1 MSALAHPDFLAG
13 EGELRALIRAFD
25 WTGTPLGPPGTWC
38 NALRM
43 AVGLV
48 LSSPVPL
55 VLLWG
60 VEGVLLY
67 NDAFAVVA
75 GGRHPCL
82 LGRPAL
88 EAWPEMADLNRHV
101 LSTVFAG
108 GTVSFRDEP
117 MVLTRHGAPEHVW
130 MDLDYSPVRDARGH
144 IEGVLAVVR
153 ETTARMRG
161 ELRLRDSESRLKFTL
176 KAGKL
181 GAWELE
187 VATLT
192 LTASATCK
200 ANFGRG
206 PEAPFSY
213 EDLLAAVHP
222 EDLER
227 MRAAVARTLTE
238 RVDYDIDYR
247 VVWPDGSVHWVSIQ
261 ARPIVGPE
269 GQVARLMGASRDI
282 TERKQAE
289 EGLRALN
296 ETLEAR
302 VTERTT
308 ERDLMWRLSEDLM
321 VVVRSSPKRDG
332 RIVAANPAWER
343 LLGWTEAELV
353 GTPVQDFLHPDDLA
367 GSTQYV
373 EEVREG
379 RTLRRMDNRYRH
391 KDGRW
396 RWISWSVVE
405 SHQSMLMAVGRDV
418 TEEREA
424 REALTAAESAL
435 RQSQKMEAVG
445 QLTGGIAHDFNNLLQ
460 GIVGSLGLL
469 QKRLRQGRTSELE
482 RFVTGAMNS
491 AHRAAALTHRL
502 LAFSRLQPL
511 DPKPVKVN
519 PLVVSMEDLLRR
531 TLGEQMRLELALAD
545 GLWLTKCDPNQLETA
560 LLNLVINA
568 RDAMP
573 RGGMLTV
580 ETANVSLDAGTAA
593 RMRDLA
599 PGQYVSVSVSDT
611 GTGMTPEVLE
621 RAFEPFFTTK
631 PLGQGTGLGLS
642 MIYGFAR
649 QSEGSVQLYS
659 EPGQG
664 TTVRLYL
671 PRCRNEGVAEDAQAP
686 RGLTDAHTA
695 EVGETVLVVEDEQV
709 IRGLIVEVLRE
720 LGYRALEASDGL
732 EGLRLLRGAPRL
744 DLLVTD
750 MGLPGLNGRQ
760 LADAGRAARP
770 GLKVLFMTGYAENAA
785 VSSGFLE
792 PGMAMMTKPFAMEAL
807 ATRIRDII
815 ERG

>member
-1 MSALAHPDFLAG
+1 MSSPAHPDFLAG
-13 EGELRALIRAFD
+13 EGEQRARIRALD
-25 WTGTPLGPPGTWC
+25 WAATSLGPPLAWSD
-38 NALRM
+38 ALRT

-60 VEGVLLY
+60 ADGVLLY
-67 NDAFAVVA
+67 NDAFSVVA
-75 GGRHPCL
+75 GGRHPGL

-88 EAWPEMADLNRHV
+88 EAWPEMAELNRYV
-101 LSTVFAG
+101 LATVFAG

-117 MVLTRHGAPEHVW
+117 MVLSRHGVPEDVW
-130 MDLDYSPVRDARGH
+130 LDLDYSPVRDAQGR

-161 ELRLRDSESRLKFTL
+161 EQQLRDSESRLKFTL

-181 GAWELE
+181 GAWELD
-187 VATLT
+187 VATMT
-192 LTASATCK
+192 LTSSSTCK

-206 PEAPFSY
+206 PGASFSY
-213 EDLLAAVHP
+213 EELLAAIHP
-222 EDLER
+222 EDVAR
-227 MRAAVARTLTE
+227 RRAALGRTLTE
-238 RVDYDIDYR
+238 RVDYDGDYR
-247 VVWPDGSVHWVSIQ
+247 VLWPDGSVHWVSVQ
-261 ARPIVGPE
+261 ARPVVGRD
-269 GQVARLMGASRDI
+269 GRVVRLMGASRDI
-282 TERKQAE
+282 TERKRAE

-302 VTERTT
+302 VTERTA
-308 ERDLMWRLSEDLM
+308 ERDLMWRLSQDLM
-321 VVVRSSPKRDG
+321 IVVDLKRG
-332 RIVAANPAWER
+332 GNILAANPAWER

-353 GTPVQDFLHPDDLA
+353 GTPVQHFLHPDDLA
-367 GSTQYV
+367 SSTQYV
-373 EEVREG
+373 EERREG
-379 RTLRRMDNRYRH
+379 RTLRSKDNRYQH

-405 SHQSMLMAVGRDV
+405 ANPSMLMAVGRDI

-469 QKRLRQGRTSELE
+469 RKRLQQGRTSELD
-482 RFVTGAMNS
+482 RFITSAMNS

-531 TLGEQMRLELALAD
+531 TLGEQMRLELALAG

-573 RGGMLTV
+573 GGGTLTV
-580 ETANVSLDAGTAA
+580 ETGNLSLDAGATAQV
-593 RMRDLA
+593 RDLA

-611 GTGMTPEVLE
+611 GTGMSPEVLE

-659 EPGQG
+659 EPGKG

-671 PRCRNEGVAEDAQAP
+671 PRYQGEGVPEDAQAP
-686 RGLTDAHTA
+686 RELTDAHTA
-695 EVGETVLVVEDEQV
+695 ESGETVLVVEDEEV
-709 IRGLIVEVLRE
+709 IRALIVEVLRE
-720 LGYRALEASDGL
+720 LGYRALEASDGT
-732 EGLRLLRGAPRL
+732 EGLRLLRSAPRL

-815 ERG
+815 GRG

>member
-1 MSALAHPDFLAG
+1 MSSPPHRDFLAG
-13 EGELRALIRAFD
+13 EGELRARIRAFD
-25 WTGTPLGPPGTWC
+25 WARTPLGPVETWSG
-38 NALRM
+38 ALRTS
-43 AVGLV
+43 VGLV

-60 VEGVLLY
+60 LQGVLLY
-67 NDAFAVVA
+67 NDAFCLVA
-75 GGRHPCL
+75 GGMHPGL
-82 LGRPAL
+82 LGRPAV
-88 EAWPEMADLNRHV
+88 EAWPEMAELNRHV
-101 LSTVFAG
+101 LATVFSG

-117 MVLTRHGAPEHVW
+117 LVLTRNGVPEHVW
-130 MDLDYSPVRDARGH
+130 MDLDYSPARDGEGR

-153 ETTARMRG
+153 ETTARVRG
-161 ELRLRDSESRLKFTL
+161 ERQVRDSEARLKFTL
-176 KAGKL
+176 KAGRL
-181 GAWELE
+181 GTWEWDL
-187 VATLT
+187 ATRT
-192 LTASATCK
+192 LVASATCK
-200 ANFGRG
+200 AHFGRG

-213 EDLLAAVHP
+213 EDLHAVIHP
-222 EDLER
+222 EDLGR
-227 MRAAVARTLTE
+227 IRAAVGRTLSE
-238 RVDYDIDYR
+238 QVDYDIDYR
-247 VVWPDGSVHWVSIQ
+247 VVWPDGSVHWVSVQGRLIPGPDGRP
-261 ARPIVGPE
+261 ARMI
-269 GQVARLMGASRDI
+269 GASRDI

-289 EGLRALN
+289 ARLRALN

-302 VTERTT
+302 VAERTA
-308 ERDLMWRLSEDLM
+308 ERDLMWRLSQDLM
-321 VVVRSSPKRDG
+321 IVVDAKHDG
-332 RIVAANPAWER
+332 RIIAANPAWER

-353 GTPVQDFLHPDDLA
+353 GTPVQHFLHPDDLA
-367 GSTQYV
+367 DSTQYV
-373 EEVREG
+373 EA
-379 RTLRRMDNRYRH
+379 LRDGGAPRRKDNRYRH
-391 KDGRW
+391 RDGRW

-405 SHQSMLMAVGRDV
+405 SGEATLMAVGRDV

-424 REALTAAESAL
+424 RDALMAAETAL

-460 GIVGSLGLL
+460 GILGSLGLL
-469 QKRLRQGRTSELE
+469 QKRLHQGRTSELE
-482 RFVTGAMNS
+482 RFITSAMGS
-491 AHRAAALTHRL
+491 AQRAAALTHRL

-519 PLVVSMEDLLRR
+519 PLVASMEDLLRR
-531 TLGEQMRLELALAD
+531 TLGEQMQLQWALAD

-573 RGGMLTV
+573 QGGRLTV
-580 ETANVSLDAGTAA
+580 ETGNMSLDAGTTA
-593 RMRDLA
+593 RMRDLK

-611 GTGMTPEVLE
+611 GTGMSKEVLE

-631 PLGQGTGLGLS
+631 PVGQGTGLGLS

-671 PRCRNEGVAEDAQAP
+671 PRYVGEGRPDDAQAP
-686 RGLTDAHTA
+686 RALTDAHVA
-695 EVGETVLVVEDEQV
+695 EAGETVLVVEDEEV
-709 IRGLIVEVLRE
+709 IRALIVEVLRE
-720 LGYRALEASDGL
+720 LGYRALEAGDGV
-732 EGLRLLRGAPRL
+732 EGLRLLRSAPRL

-792 PGMAMMTKPFAMEAL
+792 PGMAMMTKPFVMEAL
-807 ATRIRDII
+807 ATRIRDMI

>member
-1 MSALAHPDFLAG
+1 MSSPAHPDFLAG
-13 EGELRALIRAFD
+13 EGEQRARIRAFD
-25 WTGTPLGPPGTWC
+25 WAATSLGPPLAWSD
-38 NALRM
+38 ALRTT
-43 AVGLV
+43 VGLV

-60 VEGVLLY
+60 ADGVLLY
-67 NDAFAVVA
+67 NDAFSVVA
-75 GGRHPCL
+75 GGRHPGL

-88 EAWPEMADLNRHV
+88 EAWPEMAELNRHV
-101 LSTVFAG
+101 LATVFAG

-117 MVLTRHGAPEHVW
+117 MVLSRHGAPEDVW
-130 MDLDYSPVRDARGH
+130 MDLDYSPVRDAQGH
-144 IEGVLAVVR
+144 IQGVLAVVR
-153 ETTARMRG
+153 ETTDRMRG
-161 ELRLRDSESRLKFTL
+161 EQQLRDSEARLKFTL
-176 KAGKL
+176 KAGRL
-181 GAWELE
+181 GEWVLD
-187 VATLT
+187 VATMTLT
-192 LTASATCK
+192 LSATSK
-200 ANFGRG
+200 MNFGRDG
-206 PEAPFSY
+206 EAPFGY
-213 EDLLAAVHP
+213 EELLASVHP
-222 EDLER
+222 EDVER
-227 MRAAVARTLTE
+227 RRAALARTLAE
-238 RVDYDIDYR
+238 RVDYDVEYR
-247 VVWPDGSVHWVSIQ
+247 VLWPDGSVHWLSVQ
-261 ARPIVGPE
+261 ARPVVGPD
-269 GQVARLMGASRDI
+269 GRVVRLMGASRDI
-282 TERKQAE
+282 TERKRAE

-302 VTERTT
+302 VAERTA
-308 ERDLMWRLSEDLM
+308 ERDLMWRLSQDLM
-321 VVVRSSPKRDG
+321 IVVDLKRDG
-332 RIVAANPAWER
+332 NIVAANPAWER

-353 GTPVQDFLHPDDLA
+353 GTPVQHFLHPDDLA
-367 GSTQYV
+367 SSTQYV
-373 EEVREG
+373 EERREG
-379 RTLRRMDNRYRH
+379 RTLRSKDNRYQH

-405 SHQSMLMAVGRDV
+405 ANPSMLMAVGRDI

-469 QKRLRQGRTSELE
+469 RKRLQQGRTSELD
-482 RFVTGAMNS
+482 RFITSAMSS

-531 TLGEQMRLELALAD
+531 TLGEQMRLELALAG

-573 RGGMLTV
+573 GGGTLTV
-580 ETANVSLDAGTAA
+580 ETGNVSLDAGAVA
-593 RMRDLA
+593 QVRDLA

-611 GTGMTPEVLE
+611 GTGMSPEVLE

-659 EPGQG
+659 EPGKG

-671 PRCRNEGVAEDAQAP
+671 PRYQGEGVPEDVQAP
-686 RGLTDAHTA
+686 RELTDAHTA
-695 EVGETVLVVEDEQV
+695 ESGETVLVVEDEEV
-709 IRGLIVEVLRE
+709 IRALIVEVLRE
-720 LGYRALEASDGL
+720 LGYRALEACDGT